1 MAYLTDPASG
11 GTTMKTATIAL
22 LTGILCIP
30 TMADAA
36 SPKCGPRTE
45 VLSQLAKKY
54 SEVPAAIGL
63 ASSGALIEVLTSD
76 DGATWTILVSRP
88 NGTSCLV
95 AAGEEW
101 HALEPV
107 AASRDLG
114 T

>member
-1 MAYLTDPASG
+1 MAHLTHPASG
-11 GTTMKTATIAL
+11 GTTMKTATITL
-22 LTGILCIP
+22 LTGILCVP

-45 VLSQLAKKY
+45 VRSQLAQKY
-54 SEVPAAIGL
+54 SEAPAAIGL
-63 ASSGALIEVLTSD
+63 ASAGALIEVLTSD
-76 DGATWTILVSRP
+76 DGSTWTILVSRP

-101 HALEPV
+101 HQLNP
-107 AASRDLG
+107 AASHNLG